1 MKKQSTQKLACVS
14 CFSLTFPIPKIHQLL
29 QLLNIICR
37 WQMMKCTRTKIDFY
51 YDVKLDIL
59 TFKAPIE
66 ANWNALLKTGVKQKT
81 LGYREEWVTYTDRD
95 DNLFYYSKCTRTC
108 QWEKPLEAVEI
119 SVRETYCTAYEVFS
133 LFFDFYSGLLF
144 ISLFV
149 CFFVFLPIHI
159 FTCLFTCL
167 FTYLLITYS
176 INYLSS
182 MQFYCNLFYSFI
194 HSIRVLDSIVI

>member
-51 YDVKLDIL
+51 YDVKSDIL
-59 TFKAPIE
+59 TFKAPNE
-66 ANWNALLKTGVKQKT
+66 ANWNALLKTGVKQKS

-95 DNLFYYSKCTRTC
+95 DNLFYYSKYTRTC

-133 LFFDFYSGLLF
+133 LFFDFYSGSF

-149 CFFVFLPIHI
+149 CFFVFLLIHI
-159 FTCLFTCL
+159 FTYLYVCLFKYL
-167 FTYLLITYS
+167 FTDLFIYYSFYQLLIFNCGFFV
-176 INYLSS
+176 IN
-182 MQFYCNLFYSFI
+182 FNHSFI
-194 HSIRVLDSIVI
+194 L